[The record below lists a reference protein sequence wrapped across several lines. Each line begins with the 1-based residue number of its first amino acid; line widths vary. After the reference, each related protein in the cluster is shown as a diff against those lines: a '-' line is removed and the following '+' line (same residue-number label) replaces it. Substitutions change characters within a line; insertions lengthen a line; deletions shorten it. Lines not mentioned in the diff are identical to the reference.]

1 MKQRIIVL
9 LLTVFFC
16 VTGFAQSWSSDPH
29 CLGIIYV
36 DVDKSELLG
45 SGSEM
50 YLQGRIPDVASMTN
64 FSMWSMQGLG
74 SPILYST
81 NGIYFYFSI
90 TKMSLKWAYKMDPD
104 GVFTAELYTGE
115 DVTNTIVP
123 GKGFYIVQY
132 QIADFKQ

>member
-16 VTGFAQSWSSDPH
+16 VTGFAQSRYSDPH
-29 CLGIIYV
+29 CLGTIYV

-45 SGSEM
+45 AGSEM
-50 YLQGRIPDVASMTN
+50 YLQGRIPDGANTMN
-64 FSMWSMQGLG
+64 FYKWSMQGLG

-90 TKMSLKWAYKMDPD
+90 TKMSLKWAYKMDPN

-115 DVTNTIVP
+115 NVSNGVVS
-123 GKGFYIVQY
+123 GEGFYYVQY
-132 QIADFKQ
+132 QIADFQ

>member
-1 MKQRIIVL
+1 MKQKIITL
-9 LLTVFFC
+9 LLAVFCFMTV
-16 VTGFAQSWSSDPH
+16 FAQSRYSDPH
-29 CLGIIYV
+29 CLGTIYV
-36 DVDKSELLG
+36 DVDKTELLG

-50 YLQGRIPDVASMTN
+50 YLQGRIPDGASAMN
-64 FSMWSMQGLG
+64 FHKWSMQGLG

-90 TKMSLKWAYKMDPD
+90 IKSHLKWEYTFNPN

-115 DVTNTIVP
+115 EVPYTAVP

-132 QIADFKQ
+132 QII